1 MDTYTTH
8 EGTLGIEL
16 IAANSREL
24 AWRMFASVKI
34 SETHPQKI
42 WKIADGNIKNGSKRF
57 SPSPKDIEA
66 NKQQWAKEDAAK
78 KPSQPH
84 H

>member
-24 AWRMFASVKI
+24 AWGMFASVKI
-34 SETHPQKI
+34 SETDPQKI

-66 NKQQWAKEDAAK
+66 KKQQWAKEGAA
-78 KPSQPH
+78 
-84 H
+84 